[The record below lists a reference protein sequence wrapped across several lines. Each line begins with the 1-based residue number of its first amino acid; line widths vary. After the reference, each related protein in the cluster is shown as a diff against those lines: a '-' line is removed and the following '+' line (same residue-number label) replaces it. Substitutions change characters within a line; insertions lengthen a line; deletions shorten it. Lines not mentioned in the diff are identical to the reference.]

1 MPITIK
7 PGLRLRKMGRRYM
20 IVKAA
25 GESVDLAEVY
35 TLNETAAFVWKK
47 ASEAGV
53 FNEEQAVA
61 WLLEEYEVD
70 SETAEADVRETVAL
84 WKEYGIAE

>member
-1 MPITIK
+1 MQIALK
-7 PGLRLRKMGRRYM
+7 SGLRLRKVGRRYM

-25 GESVDLAEVY
+25 GESVDFAEVF

-47 ASEAGV
+47 ASEAGY
-53 FNEEQAVA
+53 FDEAQAVD
-61 WLLEEYEVD
+61 WLLEEYEVAR
-70 SETAEADVRETVAL
+70 ETAEADVRETVAL